1 MYFHRNLVKITP
13 EKKHPDWKESW
24 QCNRCLRE
32 KKQNTDIDMRGKK
45 RSAMISVV
53 HTRDDICVYLFS
65 RDELMSVW
73 SEAIDDRH
81 EAWGAVQEWEAAR
94 RVCRHPACWSVSF
107 LAVLPQPVDTLS
119 CITDHRVHTGCQ
131 AQRAHNCVQL
141 WQHTW
146 NVQKYIK

>member
-1 MYFHRNLVKITP
+1 MYFHTNLVKITP
-13 EKKHPDWKESW
+13 GKKSPDWKECW
-24 QCNRCLRE
+24 QCNRKVQGRFIKVPE
-32 KKQNTDIDMRGKK
+32 RKKNTDVDRGKK
-45 RSAMISVV
+45 RSATIGVV

-73 SEAIDDRH
+73 SEAKDDWH

-107 LAVLPQPVDTLS
+107 LAVQPQPVDTLS

-131 AQRAHNCVQL
+131 AQTAHYCVQL
-141 WQHTW
+141 
-146 NVQKYIK
+146 